1 MLRTVNGAGS
11 GARTRD
17 LRMSQTPQGA
27 CTSYDCLGGC
37 PMSPT
42 RYQLRHPGLNR
53 GLAIPSL
60 NKSDKLHRF
69 SDELKSEKSTVVF

>member
-1 MLRTVNGAGS
+1 MSFSHPNSFTDLRVQQKPVEFGAGS

-27 CTSYDCLGGC
+27 CTSYDRLEGC

-42 RYQLRHPGLNR
+42 RYQLRHPGLN
-53 GLAIPSL
+53 GG
-60 NKSDKLHRF
+60 
-69 SDELKSEKSTVVF
+69 

>member
-1 MLRTVNGAGS
+1 MSFVPSNETKYMWVEHGGEPYGAGS

-27 CTSYDCLGGC
+27 CTSYDRLEGC

-42 RYQLRHPGLNR
+42 RYQLRHPGLSR
-53 GLAIPSL
+53 G
-60 NKSDKLHRF
+60 
-69 SDELKSEKSTVVF
+69 

>member
-1 MLRTVNGAGS
+1 MLASRTEMRHLIETEEPPLMYHGAGS

-53 GLAIPSL
+53 G
-60 NKSDKLHRF
+60 
-69 SDELKSEKSTVVF
+69 

>member
-1 MLRTVNGAGS
+1 MHDAAYTADMNGAGS

-27 CTSYDCLGGC
+27 CTSYDRLDGC

-42 RYQLRHPGLNR
+42 RYQLRHPGLTCAEPFP
-53 GLAIPSL
+53 L
-60 NKSDKLHRF
+60 
-69 SDELKSEKSTVVF
+69 